1 MLLGIIGIQ
10 LLEINNR
17 AGCESNSIRN
27 ISEYRQWFEG
37 LLKWLITNCPP
48 DCKKVHVNYRSI
60 SGISGTF
67 CIRSSTRR
75 LKEPGFS

>member
-1 MLLGIIGIQ
+1 MLRVIGMQ

-17 AGCESNSIRN
+17 ARCESNSIRN

-37 LLKWLITNCPP
+37 IIEMLIKNCPP

-60 SGISGTF
+60 RGISGTF
-67 CIRSSTRR
+67 
-75 LKEPGFS
+75 LH